1 MTGAVYAKLVER
13 SILRFAHLPCLP
25 RMADKAPPLESKVIK
40 MLRNGIV
47 IIRHALTESQNWRTI
62 ELVIL
67 KLKNPRFFS
76 KFLPKPTNAE
86 YTLD

>member
-25 RMADKAPPLESKVIK
+25 RMADKAPALESKVIK

-47 IIRHALTESQNWRTI
+47 IIRHALTESHDWPAI

-67 KLKNPRFFS
+67 KK
-76 KFLPKPTNAE
+76 K
-86 YTLD
+86 

>member
-1 MTGAVYAKLVER
+1 
-13 SILRFAHLPCLP
+13 
-25 RMADKAPPLESKVIK
+25 MADKAPALQSNVIK
-40 MLRNGIV
+40 ILRNAIV
-47 IIRHALTESQNWRTI
+47 IIRHALTESQSWRTI

>member
-1 MTGAVYAKLVER
+1 MTCAVLAKLVER

-25 RMADKAPPLESKVIK
+25 RMADKAPALQSNVIK
-40 MLRNGIV
+40 ILRNGIV
-47 IIRHALTESQNWRTI
+47 IIRHALTESQSWRTI